1 MSAILISCAQ
11 DLHVNESGPI
21 HSTPLAKF
29 NRLPHRG
36 HFNSLLVVE
45 DRKLRVMEVKRGEGS
60 FTIKSS
66 TPERGGVSSL
76 QSSFIYL
83 SNSLHREQIIVL

>member
-1 MSAILISCAQ
+1 M
-11 DLHVNESGPI
+11 NESGPT

-60 FTIKSS
+60 FTIRFS
-66 TPERGGVSSL
+66 TPERGRISSL

-83 SNSLHREQIIVL
+83 CYSLHGEQIIIL